1 MSTNLSAN
9 NLKLNFLNFLFML
22 VPASFIAGNLV
33 LNLNILCILIIS
45 IISYYKEIYK
55 INFSFLNK
63 LILLFFTFVIFSAI
77 WNTVEINKTTN
88 QNDYTILIKSLLFL
102 RFLILIFVINF
113 LVINKLFNFKWFLLS
128 CLICSS
134 FVGLDIIYQ
143 YFFHKDIFGI
153 EPISLRKFS
162 GPFGDE
168 LVAGGYIQRFS
179 ILGLFFL
186 GLLKNKNKYMLFVVF
201 FLFLIFLISI
211 VFSGNRMPLILFTFS
226 LFLICLLESKI
237 RKVMPFLLVI
247 ISITI
252 SIFYFSNL
260 EIRNNLKNIK
270 KDVSKIIDIFL
281 VDINLKKKQITYS
294 SVPSYYHE
302 FRTFYNTWEINKY
315 IGGGIKSFR
324 INCPKR
330 QHDYNKLIPESFS
343 GNVTTFRTT
352 CNTHPHNYYLEI
364 LSDLGLSGFLILSS
378 IFISLIFIII
388 LNRIIGNDN
397 KDLRLIMIAFTI
409 AFIVEII
416 PLRTSGSFFTTNN
429 ATYIFLLLSFL
440 ISFVNTK
447 KLD

>member
-1 MSTNLSAN
+1 MQ
-9 NLKLNFLNFLFML
+9 
-22 VPASFIAGNLV
+22 AS
-33 LNLNILCILIIS
+33 
-45 IISYYKEIYK
+45 K
-55 INFSFLNK
+55 IF
-63 LILLFFTFVIFSAI
+63 
-77 WNTVEINKTTN
+77 
-88 QNDYTILIKSLLFL
+88 LFL
-102 RFLILIFVINF
+102 R
-113 LVINKLFNFKWFLLS
+113 
-128 CLICSS
+128 
-134 FVGLDIIYQ
+134 
-143 YFFHKDIFGI
+143 
-153 EPISLRKFS
+153 E
-162 GPFGDE
+162 
-168 LVAGGYIQRFS
+168 
-179 ILGLFFL
+179 
-186 GLLKNKNKYMLFVVF
+186 
-201 FLFLIFLISI
+201 
-211 VFSGNRMPLILFTFS
+211 
-226 LFLICLLESKI
+226 
-237 RKVMPFLLVI
+237 
-247 ISITI
+247 
-252 SIFYFSNL
+252 
-260 EIRNNLKNIK
+260 
-270 KDVSKIIDIFL
+270 
-281 VDINLKKKQITYS
+281 
-294 SVPSYYHE
+294 E

-447 KLD
+447 KLDWN